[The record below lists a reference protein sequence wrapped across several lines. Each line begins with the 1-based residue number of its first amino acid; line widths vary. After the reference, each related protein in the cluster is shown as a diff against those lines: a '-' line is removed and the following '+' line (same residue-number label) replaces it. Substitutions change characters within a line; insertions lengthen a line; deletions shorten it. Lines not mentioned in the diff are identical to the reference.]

1 MLNISGTEVSSHYM
15 RLPPLVWTAQCKC
28 SAQQKVLAHLVAT
41 DGCCSDKWT
50 FKKLNRAG
58 CIFKGSLQQSMTRDL
73 SSVGSMV
80 S

>member
-1 MLNISGTEVSSHYM
+1 MLCIFGTEVTLQYM

-28 SAQQKVLAHLVAT
+28 SAQQNVLAHLVAT

-50 FKKLNRAG
+50 FKKLHRAG
-58 CIFKGSLQQSMTRDL
+58 CVFKGNLQQSMTRDL